1 MQVRFAGT
9 GPGDQ
14 QILQIMQLSTEQKRN
29 RLFIILAG
37 IFITNALL
45 AEIIGVKIFS
55 AESTVG
61 LEPAQLKI
69 LGFVMDF
76 NLTAGALIWP
86 VVFITTDLINEY
98 FGKPGVK
105 RISYLT
111 ALLIL
116 YAFLIIFMAIELPPA
131 SWWAQL
137 ANDDGSVYNMDVA
150 FNKIL
155 GQGLRIIVG
164 SLTAFLIGQLVD
176 VFVFQKLRRATV
188 NKRLW
193 LRATGSTLVSQ
204 LIDSFVVLF
213 IAFYGVFATDQIIAI
228 GITNYIYKFAVA
240 ILLTPVIYLGHYMI
254 DNYLGKE
261 NAALIS
267 EEASKESRGFF

>member
-1 MQVRFAGT
+1 MTSLA
-9 GPGDQ
+9 
-14 QILQIMQLSTEQKRN
+14 EKRN
-29 RLFIILAG
+29 RLFLILSG

-55 AESTVG
+55 AEATVG
-61 LEPAQLKI
+61 LMPAHLDI
-69 LGFVMDF
+69 LGFQMDF

-111 ALLIL
+111 AGLIL
-116 YAFLIIFMAIELPPA
+116 YAFIIIFLSMQLPPA
-131 SWWAQL
+131 EWWVIGKD
-137 ANDDGSVYNMDVA
+137 ANGNDVNMDIA

-155 GQGLRIIVG
+155 GQGQRIIIG

-176 VFVFQKLRRATV
+176 VYIFQKLRKVTGS
-188 NKRLW
+188 KWLW
-193 LRATGSTLVSQ
+193 LRATGSTLISQ
-204 LIDSFVVLF
+204 LVDSFVVLF
-213 IAFYGVFATDQIIAI
+213 IAFYGVFSNSQIVAI
-228 GITNYIYKFAVA
+228 GITNYIYKFSVA
-240 ILLTPVIYLGHYMI
+240 LLLTPLIYLGHSLI

-261 NAALIS
+261 NADEMS
-267 EEASKESRGFF
+267 KEASDKSAGFF